1 MLFRNEWTAM
11 FPSRSSEI
19 GNDLPLIA
27 VMADG
32 KPGVGTV
39 PESRLMGGWKT
50 NKVVGKQYKLDTKV
64 CGGNVDLDSFSE

>member
-1 MLFRNEWTAM
+1 M

-19 GNDLPLIA
+19 DDKLPLIA

-32 KPGVGTV
+32 LPGVSTV

-50 NKVVGKQYKLDTKV
+50 SKVVGKQFKLDTKV
-64 CGGNVDLDSFSE
+64 CGGSVDLDSFSE